1 VLDDPAL
8 RADPAVARLDPELD
22 SLTNVNTPAEYA
34 AARARPPAPV
44 VVEHAGSRH
53 TVRAATLAEALAAV
67 GGRPGSTV
75 ILNGARVAPDP
86 GLPLVAGDALVLR

>member
-1 VLDDPAL
+1 MA
-8 RADPAVARLDPELD
+8 PELD